1 MLSMMRCT
9 RIQSIYYLFAFVL
22 AFLFSTTVCVYADI
36 YMYIDADGVQHF
48 TNAPTASDRDYHVFI
63 REKSSYRPSAFYSSD
78 KYDDLI
84 FQASKQYGVDSL
96 LVKAIIK
103 AESDFDPKAVSTKG
117 AMGLM
122 QIMPENFQHLDI
134 ENPLDPRENIMGG
147 TRYFKYL
154 YERFDGK
161 LALSLAAYNAGPT
174 AVDNYNKS
182 IPPYR
187 ETEQYVERVLAY
199 YRNYKNL

>member
-1 MLSMMRCT
+1 MR
-9 RIQSIYYLFAFVL
+9 RNQIRSIYCLFAITFIFV
-22 AFLFSTTVCVYADI
+22 FSTTVCVHADI
-36 YMYIDADGVQHF
+36 YMYIDADGVMHF
-48 TNAPTASDRDYHVFI
+48 TNAPTESDRDYRVYI
-63 REKSSYRPSAFYSSD
+63 RERSRYRSSNSYAPD
-78 KYDDLI
+78 KYDELI
-84 FQASKQYGVDSL
+84 SVASKQYGVDHR

-103 AESDFDPKAVSTKG
+103 AESDFNPKAVSKKG

-122 QIMPENFQHLDI
+122 QIMPQNFQSLDI
-134 ENPLDPRENIMGG
+134 EDPFDPRENIMGG

-154 YERFDGK
+154 YDRFDGQ

-174 AVDNYNKS
+174 AVDNYNKT

-187 ETEQYVERVLAY
+187 ETEQYVQRVLTY

>member
-1 MLSMMRCT
+1 MKSCHRDTFLV
-9 RIQSIYYLFAFVL
+9 IFVI
-22 AFLFSTTVCVYADI
+22 AFLVSGVLTVKADI
-36 YMYIDADGVQHF
+36 YMYIDEDGVMHF
-48 TNAPTASDRDYHVFI
+48 TNTPTSPGRDYKVYV
-63 REKSSYRPSAFYSSD
+63 REKSSISAASYPTD

-84 FQASKQYGVDSL
+84 SDASQRYGVDSR

-103 AESDFDPKAVSTKG
+103 AESDFDPRAISKKG

-122 QIMPENFQHLDI
+122 QIMPENFQYLDI
-134 ENPLDPRENIMGG
+134 QNPFNPRENIMGG

-154 YERFDGK
+154 YNRFDGK

-174 AVDNYNKS
+174 AVDNYNKT

-187 ETEQYVERVLAY
+187 ETKQYVERVLKY
-199 YRNYKNL
+199 YRNYRNL

>member
-1 MLSMMRCT
+1 MIRWNRNT
-9 RIQSIYYLFAFVL
+9 PRVAIFVL
-22 AFLFSTTVCVYADI
+22 KIILIVSIATSSDADI
-36 YMYIDADGVQHF
+36 YMYIDADGVMHF
-48 TNAPTASDRDYHVFI
+48 TNTPTASDRDYKVYI
-63 REKSSYRPSAFYSSD
+63 RERQISSNPFHSTD
-78 KYDDLI
+78 KYDDI
-84 FQASKQYGVDSL
+84 IVAASDQYGVDSR

-103 AESDFDPKAVSTKG
+103 AESDFNPKAVSRKG

-122 QIMPENFQHLDI
+122 QIMPENFRHLQI
-134 ENPLDPRENIMGG
+134 ENPFDPRENIMGG

-154 YERFDGK
+154 YDRFDGQ

-187 ETEQYVERVLAY
+187 ETEQYVERVLSY
-199 YRNYKNL
+199 YQNYKRL